1 MINKKG
7 IDNVIAEHKRLAMAT
22 REAVKALGLKLYS
35 RSPSYA
41 VTAVLSPEGIDADSV
56 IKTLK
61 TEFGVT
67 FAGGQEQLKGKI
79 FRIAHM
85 GGIDR
90 EHTLASLKALE
101 AALSKLGHMFRA
113 GSGLAAAEKTLS
125 A

>member
-1 MINKKG
+1 
-7 IDNVIAEHKRLAMAT
+7 
-22 REAVKALGLKLYS
+22 
-35 RSPSYA
+35 
-41 VTAVLSPEGIDADSV
+41 
-56 IKTLK
+56 
-61 TEFGVT
+61 
-67 FAGGQEQLKGKI
+67 
-79 FRIAHM
+79 M